1 MRRRATV
8 AAVIATAS
16 AFLAAPVAAG
26 SAHAADSVPRTA
38 IGNGSGCGNR
48 TTVYPFTFAG
58 DDNPYWLVNGG
69 DFESMASRW
78 FGSGI
83 SRSYENEPWQVGG
96 SWDGTSASLDRA
108 GAVLSAPG
116 MCVTDTEPTVR
127 FFYKAPGT
135 PGARLAV
142 KMRTTSAVT
151 SHVKTVYLDG
161 SVPGWRLSAPLSITD
176 STDVTGT
183 QNLLLDFVSQGGA
196 WKIDDVYVDPWK
208 YTIK

>member
-16 AFLAAPVAAG
+16 AFLAAPFAMG
-26 SAHAADSVPRTA
+26 GAHASDSGPRTA
-38 IGNGSGCGNR
+38 LGNGAGCGNR
-48 TTVYPFTFAG
+48 TTVSPFSYAG
-58 DDNPYWLVNGG
+58 DDNPYWLVSGG

-83 SRSYENEPWQVGG
+83 SRSYENEPWHVGG

-116 MCVTDTEPTVR
+116 MCVTDAEPTVR
-127 FFYKAPGT
+127 FYYKAPGI
-135 PGARLAV
+135 PGSRLAV
-142 KMRTTSAVT
+142 RMRTTSTTATHLATV
-151 SHVKTVYLDG
+151 HVDG
-161 SVPGWRLSAPLSITD
+161 SVPGWHLSDPISIND
-176 STDVTGT
+176 STDFTGT

-208 YTIK
+208 FNIK